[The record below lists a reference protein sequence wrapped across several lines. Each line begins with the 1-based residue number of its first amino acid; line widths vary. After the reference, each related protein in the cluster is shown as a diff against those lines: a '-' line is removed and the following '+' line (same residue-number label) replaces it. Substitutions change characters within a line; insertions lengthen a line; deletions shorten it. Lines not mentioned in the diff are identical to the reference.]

1 MYALQV
7 DWLLCSHVTVSQ
19 AVACLQRIHV
29 TEDSWPVSGVSD
41 PLVLLLILSTTLRS
55 TSQDNNTTLKKFNV
69 GNMNRFSYC

>member
-7 DWLLCSHVTVSQ
+7 AWLLCSHVTVSQ
-19 AVACLQRIHV
+19 AVTCLQRIHV